1 MKKDVTSIKQNGLKI
16 CCKKQSDIPFK
27 DPTRNQKRSI
37 ALGSGVFCVVHGG
50 EDKRSLGGGFCCG
63 EDRKSSTKAFNMVGY
78 CLAKQLPP
86 ISRADQTSRKVNI
99 PTFFLQKNCC
109 VLNFWQWV
117 YDLAIVIDLPSSMFR
132 DLFFHLSVSV
142 AEIAI
147 GVQFHYRY
155 GSFTLGRNGF

>member
-1 MKKDVTSIKQNGLKI
+1 MKKDGTSIKQNGLKI

-37 ALGSGVFCVVHGG
+37 ASGSGVFCVVHGG

-99 PTFFLQKNCC
+99 PTFFLQKIAACWIFGNGYMIWLLSLICL
-109 VLNFWQWV
+109 VLC
-117 YDLAIVIDLPSSMFR
+117 
-132 DLFFHLSVSV
+132 
-142 AEIAI
+142 
-147 GVQFHYRY
+147 
-155 GSFTLGRNGF
+155 LGICFST